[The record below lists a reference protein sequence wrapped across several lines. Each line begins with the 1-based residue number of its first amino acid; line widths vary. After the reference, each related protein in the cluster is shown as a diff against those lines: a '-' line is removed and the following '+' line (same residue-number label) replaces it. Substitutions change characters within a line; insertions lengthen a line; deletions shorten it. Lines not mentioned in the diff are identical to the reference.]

1 MLRKVSQRKGPPS
14 LGQRGERPCQ
24 RKFWVWVSTQRQ
36 KVKDFRWEPYSMLE
50 KHKVGMESE
59 GHMGCTACA
68 KVSRFCPLVNRF
80 LRTQKNGLL

>member
-14 LGQRGERPCQ
+14 LGQRGEMPCL
-24 RKFWVWVSTQRQ
+24 RKFWVCIAMQRQ
-36 KVKDFRWEPYSMLE
+36 EVKGFRWEPYSMLE
-50 KHKVGMESE
+50 KPKVGMESE

-68 KVSRFCPLVNRF
+68 KVSRFCPLVRRF